1 MLKDYLN
8 NSETKEMIILS
19 QARNLIKH
27 FVDGNVMA
35 KDEKTDLKKA
45 STFIKK
51 SLVSLN
57 KRLGE
62 AQAKKFVRLNE
73 NTRVV
78 AITNSELEVLQ
89 KRKSAELDAAFE
101 DSKEYFDLV
110 EITMDLNCKNCTKC
124 FKDCDLYKHFEEQEV
139 IPFNEEIDLGN
150 CKYAYRSDDV
160 DKKH

>member
-1 MLKDYLN
+1 MKVRNWRVKDYLN

-27 FVDGNVMA
+27 FVDGNVMT
-35 KDEKTDLKKA
+35 KEEKTDFKKA

-62 AQAKKFVRLNE
+62 NQAKKFVRLNE
-73 NTRVV
+73 NSRVV
-78 AITNSELEVLQ
+78 VITNSELEVLQ
-89 KRKSAELDAAFE
+89 KRKSADLNAAFE

-110 EITMDLNCKNCTKC
+110 ELVMYYNCQNCITSC
-124 FKDCDLYKHFEEQEV
+124 KDCGFYKHFEEQEV
-139 IPFNEEIDLGN
+139 IPFNEEVDLGS
-150 CKYAYRSDDV
+150 CKFAYR
-160 DKKH
+160 K

>member
-1 MLKDYLN
+1 MKDYLN

-27 FVDGNVMA
+27 FIDGNVMT
-35 KDEKTDLKKA
+35 KEEKTSLKKA
-45 STFIKK
+45 STFLKNG
-51 SLVSLN
+51 LVSLN

-101 DSKEYFDLV
+101 DSKEYFELV
-110 EITMDLNCKNCTKC
+110 EITMDMNCKNCTKC

-150 CKYAYRSDDV
+150 CKFAYR
-160 DKKH
+160 KGE

>member
-1 MLKDYLN
+1 MKDYLN

-27 FVDGNVMA
+27 FVDGNVMT
-35 KDEKTDLKKA
+35 KEEKTSLKKA
-45 STFIKK
+45 STFLKNG
-51 SLVSLN
+51 LVSLN

-73 NTRVV
+73 NSRVIV
-78 AITNSELEVLQ
+78 ITNSELEVLQ
-89 KRKSAELDAAFE
+89 KRKVAELDAAFE
-101 DSKEYFDLV
+101 DSKEYFNLV

-139 IPFNEEIDLGN
+139 IPFSEEIDLGN
-150 CKYAYRSDDV
+150 CKFAYR
-160 DKKH
+160 KGE

>member
-1 MLKDYLN
+1 MKDYLN

-73 NTRVV
+73 NSRVIV
-78 AITNSELEVLQ
+78 ITNSELEVLQ
-89 KRKSAELDAAFE
+89 KRKVAELDAAFE

-110 EITMDLNCKNCTKC
+110 EITMDMNCKNCNKC

-139 IPFNEEIDLGN
+139 IPFDETEDMGN
-150 CKYAYRSDDV
+150 CKYAYRKEV
-160 DKKH
+160 Q